1 MAISDNIR
9 AVLESPSTPTTG
21 LTDGLDETTLL
32 QYSYEQ
38 DTNRLARENVEGTIH
53 AVRDSTRRTNISI
66 AGTIDTWDE
75 PYSSA
80 NPRYGYNQVYKPDPG
95 NPNFIQE
102 FDNTP
107 NSERYYLHHPSGS
120 YFEIDPNGSEIRK
133 IVGDNFVVIENNGRI
148 FIAGDA
154 SVTVGGT
161 CSVSILGDAYLEVG
175 GKLDAVV
182 KSDINLT
189 SSGSFNLNVRDVF
202 KVRAEEFVL
211 ETTKYNH
218 NNVGESNFK
227 TKTHTVTAEDI
238 NTTATGNTHTS
249 TSNYHVTASGS
260 TFTSTTDSN
269 INASGSIK
277 HGAGGPASLRGSDV
291 RLKGST
297 FHLDVSS
304 IKQNTVVPTS
314 GPSAAEDPASA
325 VAATSVEPKL
335 TGFTIPATR
344 SVSIQVSRP
353 NLPQA
358 SNRIVR
364 TAVENDGFESS
375 APVELYPG
383 YNRPLPYAG
392 TQEPSVISRT
402 GITREPAT
410 GEFLTTVGF
419 TGEEQLSRYAKL
431 KDLSTAAF
439 FPHQVRAQGGLTE
452 GQIVNNLQ
460 ALALN
465 VIDKISDHYGRSS
478 FIISSGFRPA
488 ATARGGQG
496 LSKHSFGQAV
506 DIQFPQLPTSQ
517 YPTRAQELVQLF
529 DFDQL
534 ILEYQST
541 GTGRPWFHIQYV
553 DAGNR
558 RQYFTMLNH
567 QRNSPISTV

>member
-1 MAISDNIR
+1 MAISDRIR
-9 AVLESPSTPTTG
+9 TAIESPSAPVPG
-21 LTDGLDETTLL
+21 LADTNENVNIQ

-38 DTNRLARENVEGTIH
+38 DTNRLAREDVEGTIH
-53 AVRDSTRRTNISI
+53 SVRDSTRRTNIQI
-66 AGTIDTWDE
+66 AGTIDTWNE
-75 PYSSA
+75 PYSPA

-95 NPNFIQE
+95 SSNFIQE

-107 NSERYYLHHPSGS
+107 NSERYHLHHPSGS

-133 IVGDNFVVIENNGRI
+133 IVGDNFVIIENNGRI

-189 SSGSFNLNVRDVF
+189 TSGSFNLNVRDVF

-211 ETTKYNH
+211 ETTRYNH
-218 NNVGESNFK
+218 TNAGDANFK
-227 TKTHTVTAEDI
+227 TTNYTTTADVI
-238 NTTATGNTHTS
+238 NTVVSGNTYT
-249 TSNYHVTASGS
+249 TTDNYHLTTSGS
-260 TFTSTTDSN
+260 AFLNTVDSN
-269 INASGSIK
+269 INASGSIR
-277 HGAGGPASLRGSDV
+277 HRAGGPASLRGSDV

-297 FHLDVSS
+297 FHLDVSN
-304 IKQNTVVPTS
+304 IRQNTVPS
-314 GPSAAEDPASA
+314 SPGPASTEDPASA
-325 VAATSVEPKL
+325 EAAVANEPKL
-335 TGFTIPATR
+335 TGFTVPTTR
-344 SVSIQVSRP
+344 TISIQGPRP
-353 NLPQA
+353 DLPQA
-358 SNRIVR
+358 SNRLVR
-364 TAVENDGFESS
+364 AAIENDGTGSASS
-375 APVELYPG
+375 IELFPG
-383 YNRPLPYAG
+383 YSRPMPYIG
-392 TQEPSVISRT
+392 TQEFSPIPRETIAATPS
-402 GITREPAT
+402 T
-410 GEFLTTVGF
+410 GEFTNTEGF
-419 TGEEQLSRYAKL
+419 TGEEQLSRYVKL

-439 FPHQVRAQGGLTE
+439 FPHKVRQQAGLTE
-452 GQIVNNLQ
+452 GQIVTNLQ

-465 VIDKISDHYGRSS
+465 VLDKICDKYGRSS

-488 ATARGGQG
+488 ASARGGQG
-496 LSKHSFGQAV
+496 ISKHSYGQAV
-506 DIQFPQLPTSQ
+506 DIQFVQLPTAG
-517 YPTRAQELVQLF
+517 YVDRARELVQII

-553 DAGNR
+553 EAGNR